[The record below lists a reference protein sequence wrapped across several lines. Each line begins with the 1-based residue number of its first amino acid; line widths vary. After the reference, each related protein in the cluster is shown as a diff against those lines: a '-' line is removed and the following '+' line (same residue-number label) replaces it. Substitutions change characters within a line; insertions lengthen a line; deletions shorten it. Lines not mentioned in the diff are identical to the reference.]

1 MDVVVLGSGESAIGA
16 ALLAHHNAHTV
27 FVSDSG
33 HIRPE
38 TQTLLNEHNIR
49 FEESGHNI
57 DIIGKADLVIKSPG
71 IPRSSTLIVDLV
83 TRGVEVIGEIE
94 YGYRHLDGY
103 CIAITGSNGKST
115 VTNMIYQCLKH
126 AGLNVCIGGNFGT
139 SLCRLLTQQTQYDY
153 FVLELSSFQLE
164 DCVDFTPDVSVLLNI
179 TPDHLDRYEYDI
191 EKYAEAKFRIL
202 SHQGEDHL
210 IIYNKD
216 DHRIATRCK
225 DLRVPRIG
233 ISMEQSS
240 TQLAQFVDLDELPF
254 SGVHNHFNALVVR
267 EVVNHLG
274 FPKEE
279 ADGALMQYQAL
290 PHRMEIIARVNGV
303 TYINDSKA
311 TNTDA
316 VYYALGGVEKPVIW
330 IVGGTDKGNDYTALD
345 DLVRSKVSHIIC
357 MGLDNQAIIH
367 HYSDFGIP
375 LRDCSTFASA
385 IEAASGI
392 AREGDTV
399 LLSPACASFDL
410 FDNYIHRGNM
420 FRDAVYKLI
429 YK

>member
-1 MDVVVLGSGESAIGA
+1 MDIAILGSGESAIGA
-16 ALLAHHNAHTV
+16 ALLAHQNAHTV

-33 HIRPE
+33 QIKPE

-49 FEESGHNI
+49 FEESGHSI

-71 IPRSSTLIVDLV
+71 IPRSDSLIVDLINS
-83 TRGVEVIGEIE
+83 GVEVIGEIE

-115 VTNMIYQCLKH
+115 VTNMIYQSLKH
-126 AGLNVCIGGNFGT
+126 VGLNVCIGGNFGT
-139 SLCRLLTQQTQYDY
+139 SLCKLLTQDTQYDY

-164 DCVDFTPDVSVLLNI
+164 DCFDFTPEISVLLNI

-202 SHQGEDHL
+202 KNQGDDHL

-216 DHRIATRCK
+216 DSRIAARCK
-225 DLRVPRIG
+225 DLQVPRIG
-233 ISMEQSS
+233 ISMESS
-240 TQLAQFVDLDELPF
+240 SSQLAQHVDLAKLPF
-254 SGVHNHFNALVVR
+254 YGIHNHFNALVAR
-267 EVVNHLG
+267 EVVYHLG
-274 FPKEE
+274 FPKKD
-279 ADGALMQYQAL
+279 ADQALMQYQSL
-290 PHRMEIIARVNGV
+290 PHRMEVVARVNDV

-316 VYYALGGVEKPVIW
+316 VFYALGGVEKPIIW

-345 DLVRSKVSHIIC
+345 QLVKNKVSQIIC
-357 MGLDNQAIIH
+357 MGLDNQAIIQ
-367 HYSDFGIP
+367 HYQDFGIP
-375 LRDCSTFASA
+375 ITDCITFESA
-385 IEAASGI
+385 MEAASGN

-420 FRDAVYKLI
+420 FKDAVYKLI